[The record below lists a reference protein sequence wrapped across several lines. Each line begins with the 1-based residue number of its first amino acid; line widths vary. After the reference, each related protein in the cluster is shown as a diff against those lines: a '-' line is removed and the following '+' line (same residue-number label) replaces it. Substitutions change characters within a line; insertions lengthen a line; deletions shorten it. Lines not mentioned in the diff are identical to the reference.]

1 MKTVKSIFKKEK
13 KKKRKKGEVAIK
25 RGQETTVACTG
36 KTGMHAKVEIKRVIT
51 ASWSVKKVNRDISSS
66 EK

>member
-1 MKTVKSIFKKEK
+1 M
-13 KKKRKKGEVAIK
+13 K

-36 KTGMHAKVEIKRVIT
+36 KTGMRAKVVIKRVIT
-51 ASWSVKKVNRDISSS
+51 ASWNVKKVNRDIGSS